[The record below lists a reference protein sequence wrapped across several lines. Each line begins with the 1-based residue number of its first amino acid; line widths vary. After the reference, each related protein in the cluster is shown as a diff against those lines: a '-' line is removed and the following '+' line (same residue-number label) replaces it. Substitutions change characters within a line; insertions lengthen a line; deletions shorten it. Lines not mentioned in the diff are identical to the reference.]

1 VKGRRIGG
9 DFRIVARQY
18 FRNPLALFFS
28 LIFPIILI
36 SLFGAIFQGGT
47 SSTTLA
53 VENLDHNPG
62 GQPTALSQQFLSA
75 LNQTTLVKITMV
87 NYPPSDFG
95 SDLGNAGY
103 TTGLIIPQGFQSSV
117 QNHTVVNLTVFTDPE
132 AASSA
137 GIALGAVSGVVN
149 EFNLQ
154 AACYPAH
161 CSDIVGLAQANVGSA
176 VYTYIDYL
184 IPGLIGFSILT
195 SPMFSMVDIAS
206 TYRKDGIFRQLS
218 LTPLTKAE
226 WLTSRIIW
234 YVLLTFVTATIMIV
248 TGVELFGAHV
258 EVTLGLI
265 PFLIAGPFFFVS
277 LGMLAGTVARTPETA
292 ALIGNIVTFPMMFLS
307 GTFFP
312 VSGFPWY
319 LADFAHVL
327 PLYYVIDGMN
337 QVMLFSNPARAATDF
352 AIVLIA
358 GLVVFLLAVRLF
370 KWRDE

>member
-18 FRNPLALFFS
+18 LRNPLALFFS

-36 SLFGAIFQGGT
+36 LLFGAIFSGG
-47 SSTTLA
+47 STTTSLA
-53 VENLDHNPG
+53 VENLDHNSH
-62 GQPTALSQQFLSA
+62 ASQAFLAA
-75 LNQTTLVKITMV
+75 LNNTTLVSITLV
-87 NYPPSDFG
+87 NYNVSQFG
-95 SDLGNAGY
+95 ADLGNNGY
-103 TTGLIIPQGFQSSV
+103 TTGLIIPAGFQDDYL
-117 QNHTVVNLTVFTDPE
+117 NHTPVNLTVYTDPE
-132 AASSA
+132 DASAA
-137 GIALGAVSGVVN
+137 GVAVSAVSAVATA
-149 EFNLQ
+149 FNLQ
-154 AACYPAH
+154 AACSTSH
-161 CSDIVGLAQANVGSA
+161 CGPVVGFQTANVGQA

-206 TYRKDGIFRQLS
+206 SYRKDGIFRQLS

-226 WLTSRIIW
+226 WLTSRIAW
-234 YVLLTFVTATIMIV
+234 YILLTFVTAGIMIAA
-248 TGVELFGAHV
+248 GVGGFHAHV
-258 EVTLGLI
+258 EITLGLV
-265 PFLIAGPFFFVS
+265 PFLVVGPFFFVS
-277 LGMLAGTVARTPETA
+277 LGMLAGTVTRTPETA

-312 VSGFPWY
+312 VSDFPPY

-337 QVMLFSNPARAATDF
+337 QVMLFSNATRAATDL
-352 AIVLIA
+352 AIVLVA
-358 GLVVFLLAVRLF
+358 GIVVFLLAVRFF